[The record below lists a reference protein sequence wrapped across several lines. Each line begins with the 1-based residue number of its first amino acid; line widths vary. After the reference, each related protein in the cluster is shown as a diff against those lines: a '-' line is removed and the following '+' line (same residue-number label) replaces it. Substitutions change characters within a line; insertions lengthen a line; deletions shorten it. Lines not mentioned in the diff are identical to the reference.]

1 MEAEEAEL
9 EKLAQTQAASEVKT
23 KPDIEEVGRQSSEDI
38 KILESMYQ
46 NPRSVP
52 V

>member
-9 EKLAQTQAASEVKT
+9 EKLAASEVKT

-46 NPRSVP
+46 NPRSLIEP